1 MNQLRN
7 KRETLLGTMAIATFI
22 IFFQL
27 YMVAPLIPSLS
38 DFFRVSD
45 QQIGLIVPAFLFPY
59 GIFSL
64 FHGIFADKIGPKKI
78 ILSSFLAFTVLTF
91 FTAFSAT
98 VSQLLVWRFLTGIV
112 ASGVIPISL
121 SWIGRT
127 YSYEER
133 GRPIGWLFGAMAG
146 GGAFGSSFGVILEPF
161 VGWQMLFTGVAVLS
175 AITWIILFLNYD
187 DSVTV
192 KISKSALT
200 FKKVFTGYHHLLMA
214 KRGKAAYVFVLLNGI
229 FHAGVFTW
237 LGLYFKET
245 YDLSNIQ
252 IGLALVGYGL
262 PGFIFGPFIGK
273 LADKKGRSKL
283 MPMGLILSAISAL
296 ILIFDVPLGTAAFA
310 VTILSLGYDLTQPL
324 LAGIITQVGK
334 GISGQAMSLM
344 AFTLFAGFG
353 LGSYLFGEALH
364 LGMTKALIIFSLF
377 QTILFAI
384 AIPLFKNEKHALT
397 SMEIVMTK
405 TPHEV

>member
-1 MNQLRN
+1 MNKLHN
-7 KRETLLGTMAIATFI
+7 KRETLLGTMAVATFI

-38 DFFRVSD
+38 VFFRVSE

-64 FHGIFADKIGPKKI
+64 FHGIFADKLGPKKI
-78 ILSSFLAFTVLTF
+78 ILSSFLAFTILTF

-98 VSQLLVWRFLTGIV
+98 VSQLLLWRFLTGIV

-127 YSYEER
+127 YTYEER

-161 VGWQMLFTGVAVLS
+161 VGWQMLFTGVAILS

-187 DSVTV
+187 GSVTL
-192 KISKSALT
+192 KISKSTLT
-200 FKKVFTGYHHLLMA
+200 LKKVFNGYHHLLMM
-214 KRGKAAYVFVLLNGI
+214 KRGKAAYIFVLLNGI

-245 YDLSNIQ
+245 YDLSNVQ

-296 ILIFDVPLGTAAFA
+296 ILIFDVPLGVAAFG

-334 GISGQAMSLM
+334 EISGQAMSLM
-344 AFTLFAGFG
+344 AFTLFIGFG

-364 LGMTKALIIFSLF
+364 LGMTNALIIFSLF
-377 QTILFAI
+377 QTILFVI
-384 AIPLFKNEKHALT
+384 AVPLFKNEKH
-397 SMEIVMTK
+397 SSSVKVVIK
-405 TPHEV
+405 RTPQEV